1 MNTNKRKVVNVCCR
15 QRQLAQEV
23 FSLMILPLE
32 TQLVMDYLVTVHL
45 LSTHT
50 LINSQLLTI
59 FTASQPQVSFFIFT
73 V

>member
-32 TQLVMDYLVTVHL
+32 TRLVTDYLVTVHL

-50 LINSQLLTI
+50 LINSQLLMI
-59 FTASQPQVSFFIFT
+59 FTAFQPRVSLFMFSI
-73 V
+73 